1 MKKSASVRKICK
13 RCQVRRRRGQITVIC
28 PNLKHKQRQG

>member
-1 MKKSASVRKICK
+1 MKMRASVRKICG
-13 RCQVRRRRGQITVIC
+13 RCRLIRRRGRIIVTC